1 MHVMSVFLCL
11 LLLCDDEE
19 DLTLRA
25 AIYGLLLDI
34 HIDKTDWKSALQLL
48 DQAIRDMPRT
58 KHRLLLLK
66 HRILIKARLGESVL
80 IDMQKLQDEGE
91 QCCSHMWH
99 QVALCANDTT
109 QQLTC
114 YQTSITS
121 LSTQW
126 QKANLLLEFGEWLY
140 CHNFPK
146 ADAHHQVQW
155 AIDILLQAEGADD
168 KSNKRDLSSVKCESL
183 LGVHGLCFAEGS
195 NLKEV
200 RCLDGL
206 VRAHTLL
213 AVMADRTSPE
223 HQLNL
228 LRAYTFVLQIWQVSI
243 AVACEPSNEIT
254 KSQTPQPPPS
264 AGSKKVKDKG
274 KGKKGKD

>member
-1 MHVMSVFLCL
+1 MVGVFYLTRISGPVLVLTLGVKGDLQMGGQGDLQGKEQGKVKGL
-11 LLLCDDEE
+11 LTLTALPPGRSKHEATE

-80 IDMQKLQDEGE
+80 IDMQKIQDEGE

-99 QVALCANDTT
+99 QVALCADDTT

-121 LSTQW
+121 LTSAETQW

-155 AIDILLQAEGADD
+155 AIDLLLQAEGA
-168 KSNKRDLSSVKCESL
+168 
-183 LGVHGLCFAEGS
+183 
-195 NLKEV
+195 
-200 RCLDGL
+200 
-206 VRAHTLL
+206 
-213 AVMADRTSPE
+213 
-223 HQLNL
+223 
-228 LRAYTFVLQIWQVSI
+228 
-243 AVACEPSNEIT
+243 
-254 KSQTPQPPPS
+254 
-264 AGSKKVKDKG
+264 
-274 KGKKGKD
+274 